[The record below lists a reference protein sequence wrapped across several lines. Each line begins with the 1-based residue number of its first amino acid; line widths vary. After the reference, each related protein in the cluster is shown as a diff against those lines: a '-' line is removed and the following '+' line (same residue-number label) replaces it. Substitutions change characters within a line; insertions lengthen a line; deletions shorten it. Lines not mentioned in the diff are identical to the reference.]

1 MWSDT
6 AVLPFIC
13 SLALSISGLE
23 KISIYWIQK
32 IIAST
37 DTIYKQEITNS
48 EEKFI
53 KNGYSKKFV
62 DDIVERS
69 INKNKECINEK
80 LYNSSFKNFL
90 KVPNIGKPSS
100 EYKKKL
106 EKLSNNYVK
115 DFKVI
120 FTTSKVG
127 NYFSNKE
134 QPISRI
140 ET

>member
-1 MWSDT
+1 M
-6 AVLPFIC
+6 
-13 SLALSISGLE
+13 
-23 KISIYWIQK
+23 
-32 IIAST
+32 
-37 DTIYKQEITNS
+37 N
-48 EEKFI
+48 I
-53 KNGYSKKFV
+53 KRNYLKATK
-62 DDIVERS
+62 
-69 INKNKECINEK
+69 K